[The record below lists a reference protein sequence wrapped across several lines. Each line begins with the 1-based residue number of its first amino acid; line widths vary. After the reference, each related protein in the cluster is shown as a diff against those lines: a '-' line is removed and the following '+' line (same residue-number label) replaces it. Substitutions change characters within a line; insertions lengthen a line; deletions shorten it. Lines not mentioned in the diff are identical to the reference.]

1 MGRGG
6 RGYIP
11 DSLVLP
17 RDKTDKIALVD
28 VSHRTNSGVSERL
41 PDEREPGYPHGN
53 VRFIIIFLFFY
64 DCFRINSKIL
74 VLGGGL
80 MPGF

>member
-53 VRFIIIFLFFY
+53 VRFIIIFLFFTIASALTRRSW
-64 DCFRINSKIL
+64 FW
-74 VLGGGL
+74 VVA
-80 MPGF
+80 